1 MAKISVVIT
10 SHDRYTERLIERAI
24 PSVLNQTFQ
33 DFEIVV
39 VQDGGED
46 IKDKLPK
53 DERIAYI
60 YRKNFGNHTRPKN
73 EGTLA
78 AKSDL
83 IAYLD
88 SDNSYR
94 KDHLQALYQEYQR
107 EPVDVLYGDRMV
119 IDETGKQ
126 PNLPGEPRSEFNL
139 SLLSKQ
145 NYIDTSDVLCRKE
158 AILSC
163 GGWDESLEYFAD
175 YNLWVRMAKAG
186 KKFRRVP
193 LIITDYY
200 SHRNNNTLK
209 SHKKRD
215 EMVKRGVD
223 IFTPQAQDELRGFSI
238 QGCKIWPD
246 KTIVGKRPELKV
258 AVYTLTMNRL
268 KYTMDTLES
277 MRKMTKYPFD
287 HYILDQGSTDKTW
300 TWLCDK
306 EKDYNLKLYTEE
318 KNLGISRGS
327 NYLLDKIG
335 FEYDIII
342 KVDNDLEFISE
353 GWLEAI
359 VDVFERTHGLVVSP
373 YIEGLIDH
381 PGGSPRIRDG
391 YLDKHYIGI
400 VQHLGGACIAAP
412 VEVYK
417 SFRWEENDFYHG
429 EQDWIFSQGV
439 SKSGR
444 VLAYLENAKVEHKFD
459 TSSSTEPKDKD
470 DKEYLRARKENRVK
484 KYENSD

>member
-1 MAKISVVIT
+1 MISVVIT
-10 SHDRYTERLIERAI
+10 NHDKYTKRLLERAI
-24 PSVLNQTFQ
+24 PSVLNQSYQ

-46 IKDKLPK
+46 IKNKLPK
-53 DERIAYI
+53 DDRITYI
-60 YRKNFGNHTRPKN
+60 HRKENFGNHTRPKN

-78 AKSDL
+78 AKGDL

-94 KDHLQALYQEYQR
+94 VDHLQALYKEYQR

-163 GGWDESLEYFAD
+163 GGWDESLAYFAD

-200 SHRNNNTLK
+200 SHGKNNVLK
-209 SHKKRD
+209 SWKKVE
-215 EMVKRGVD
+215 EMKKRGVD
-223 IFTPQAQDELRGFSI
+223 PATPQAQTELKGFDI

-246 KTIVGKRPELKV
+246 KTTVGKRPKLKV

-268 KYTMDTLES
+268 KHTMETLES
-277 MRKMTKYPFD
+277 MHKTTKYPFD
-287 HYILDQGSTDKTW
+287 HYVLDQGSEDKTW
-300 TWLCDK
+300 TWLCDNSK
-306 EKDYNLKLYTEE
+306 KYNLKLHTEE

-335 FEYDIII
+335 YEYDVII
-342 KVDNDLEFISE
+342 KVDNDLEFITG
-353 GWLEAI
+353 GWLETI
-359 VDVFERTHGLVVSP
+359 VDIYERTRGVVVSP

-381 PGGSPRIRDG
+381 PGGFPRIRDG
-391 YLDKHYIGI
+391 YLDKNYVGI

-412 VEVYK
+412 TDVYK
-417 SFRWEENDFYHG
+417 GFRWEENDFYHG
-429 EQDWIFSQGV
+429 EQDWIFSQAV
-439 SKSGR
+439 LKSGR
-444 VLAYLENAKVEHKFD
+444 VLMYLENVKVEHKFD
-459 TSSSTEPKDKD
+459 TSSGANPQDKNE
-470 DKEYLRARKENRVK
+470 KEYLRARKEHRVK
-484 KYENSD
+484 KYE